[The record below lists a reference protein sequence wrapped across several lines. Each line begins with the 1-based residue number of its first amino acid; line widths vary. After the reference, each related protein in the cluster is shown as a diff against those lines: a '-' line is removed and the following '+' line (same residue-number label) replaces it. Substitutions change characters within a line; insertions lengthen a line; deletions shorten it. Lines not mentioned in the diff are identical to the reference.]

1 MNYLSRRCKSIL
13 PYTAGEQPQD
23 KKYVKLNTNECPY
36 PPSPEVEKTVRDF
49 ETARLRLYP
58 DPENTKLVSV
68 IAQKHG
74 LAPENVFVGNGSDE
88 VLCMCFPAFFDENDT
103 VAYADV
109 TYSFYKVW
117 AHMFDVKS
125 KKIPLDDEFKLLHTD
140 YLSMQGVNGII
151 ICNPNAPT
159 GTALGRL
166 DLLKIVETNPDKI
179 VIVDEAYGEF
189 ASCSVAG
196 RVCDYPN
203 LLVVKT
209 LSKAYALAGARC
221 GYALGNKALIDGLK
235 TIKNSMN
242 SYTVNAVTEA
252 VAIAAL
258 SDKKYYAELIDK
270 INAQREETADALR
283 QLDFEVLP
291 SSSNFIF
298 ARHKRISGSEIYF
311 QLKENGVLVRH
322 FKSDRIS
329 DFVRITIGTKEEMK
343 ILLTE
348 ISKIVK
354 RKN

>member
-23 KKYVKLNTNECPY
+23 KRYVKLNTNECPY
-36 PPSPEVEKTVRDF
+36 PPSPEVEKTLKEFD
-49 ETARLRLYP
+49 AGRLRLYP
-58 DPENTKLVSV
+58 DPENKKLVAA
-68 IAQKHG
+68 IADRHG
-74 LAPENVFVGNGSDE
+74 LSPENVFVGNGSDE
-88 VLCMCFPAFFDENDT
+88 VLCMCFPAFFDENDEI
-103 VAYADV
+103 AYADV

-125 KKIPLDDEFKLLHTD
+125 RKIPLDDEFKLLHTD
-140 YLSMQGVNGII
+140 YLDLQGVKGII

-159 GTALGRL
+159 GTPIGRL
-166 DLLKIVETNPDKI
+166 DLLKIVESNPDKL

-189 ASCSVAG
+189 ASCSVAN

-209 LSKAYALAGARC
+209 FSKAYALAGARC

-235 TIKNSMN
+235 LVKNSMN
-242 SYTVNAVTEA
+242 SYTVNALTEA
-252 VAIAAL
+252 IVVAAL
-258 SDKKYYAELIDK
+258 EDKKYYAGVIDK
-270 INAQREETADALR
+270 INAEREETADALR
-283 QLDFEVLP
+283 EMDFEVLP

-298 ARHKRISGSEIYF
+298 AKHKRLSGSEIYF

-329 DFVRITIGTKEEMK
+329 DFVRITIGTHEEMK
-343 ILLTE
+343 VLLSE
-348 ISKIVK
+348 VKKIVRHK
-354 RKN
+354 

>member
-23 KKYVKLNTNECPY
+23 KKYVKLNTNEFPY

-49 ETARLRLYP
+49 QTARLRLYP

-68 IAQKHG
+68 IAQRHG
-74 LAPENVFVGNGSDE
+74 LSPENVFVGNGSDE
-88 VLCMCFPAFFDENDT
+88 VLCMCFPAFFDENDS

-159 GTALGRL
+159 GIALGRL
-166 DLLKIVETNPDKI
+166 DLLKIVESNPDKI

-189 ASCSVAG
+189 ASCSVAN

-209 LSKAYALAGARC
+209 FSKAYALAGARC

-235 TIKNSMN
+235 TVKNSMN
-242 SYTVNAVTEA
+242 SYTVNSLTEA

-258 SDKKYYAELIDK
+258 SDKKYYAELVDR

-283 QLDFEVLP
+283 ELDFEVLP

-298 ARHKRISGSEIYF
+298 ARHKSISGSEIYF

-329 DFVRITIGTKEEMK
+329 DFVRITIGTKDEMK
-343 ILLTE
+343 TLISE
-348 ISKIVK
+348 VSKIVK
-354 RKN
+354 RKD

>member
-23 KKYVKLNTNECPY
+23 KRYVKLNTNECPY
-36 PPSPEVEKTVRDF
+36 PPSPEVEKTIKEFD
-49 ETARLRLYP
+49 AGRLRLYP
-58 DPENTKLVSV
+58 DPENKKLVAA
-68 IAQKHG
+68 IADRHG
-74 LAPENVFVGNGSDE
+74 LSPENVFVGNGSDE
-88 VLCMCFPAFFDENDT
+88 VLCMCFPAFFDENDEI
-103 VAYADV
+103 AYADV

-125 KKIPLDDEFKLLHTD
+125 RKIPLDDEFKLLHTD
-140 YLSMQGVNGII
+140 YLDLQGVKGII

-159 GTALGRL
+159 GTPIGRL
-166 DLLKIVETNPDKI
+166 DLLKIVESNPDKL

-189 ASCSVAG
+189 ASCSVAN

-209 LSKAYALAGARC
+209 FSKAYALAGARC

-235 TIKNSMN
+235 LVKNSMN
-242 SYTVNAVTEA
+242 SYTVNALTEA
-252 VAIAAL
+252 IVVAAL
-258 SDKKYYAELIDK
+258 EDKKYYAGVIDK
-270 INAQREETADALR
+270 INAEREETADALR
-283 QLDFEVLP
+283 EMDFEVLP

-298 ARHKRISGSEIYF
+298 AKHKRLSGSEIYF

-329 DFVRITIGTKEEMK
+329 DFVRITIGTHEEMK
-343 ILLTE
+343 VLLSE
-348 ISKIVK
+348 VKKIVRHK
-354 RKN
+354 

>member
-23 KKYVKLNTNECPY
+23 KSYVKLNTNECPY
-36 PPSPEVEKTVRDF
+36 PPSPEVEKTLKEFD
-49 ETARLRLYP
+49 AGRLRLYP
-58 DPENTKLVSV
+58 DPENKKLVSA
-68 IAQKHG
+68 IAARHG
-74 LAPENVFVGNGSDE
+74 VSPENVFVGNGSDE

-117 AHMFDVKS
+117 AHMYDVKS
-125 KKIPLDDEFKLLHTD
+125 KKVPLDDEFKLLASD
-140 YLSMQGVNGII
+140 YLSMDGVKGII

-189 ASCSVAG
+189 ASASVAN
-196 RVCDYPN
+196 RINDYPN

-209 LSKAYALAGARC
+209 FSKAYALAGARC

-235 TIKNSMN
+235 LVKNSMN
-242 SYTVNAVTEA
+242 SYTVNALTEA
-252 VAIAAL
+252 IVIAAL
-258 SDKKYYAELIDK
+258 SDKKYYAGVIDK

-283 QLDFEVLP
+283 ELGFEVLP

-298 ARHKRISGSEIYF
+298 AKHKVLSGSEIYF

-322 FKSDRIS
+322 FKGDRIS
-329 DFVRITIGTKEEMK
+329 DFVRITIGTHEEMK
-343 ILLTE
+343 TLVSE
-348 ISKIVK
+348 IKKIIK
-354 RKN
+354 H

>member
-49 ETARLRLYP
+49 ETARLKLYP

-258 SDKKYYAELIDK
+258 SDKKYYAELVDK

-322 FKSDRIS
+322 FKSDRIN

>member
-23 KKYVKLNTNECPY
+23 KSYVKLNTNECPY
-36 PPSPEVEKTVRDF
+36 PPSPEVEKTIKEFD
-49 ETARLRLYP
+49 AGRLRLYP
-58 DPENTKLVSV
+58 DPENKKLVSA
-68 IAQKHG
+68 IAARHG
-74 LAPENVFVGNGSDE
+74 VSPENVFVGNGSDE

-117 AHMFDVKS
+117 AHMYDVKS
-125 KKIPLDDEFKLLHTD
+125 KKIPLDDEFKLLASD
-140 YLSMQGVNGII
+140 YLSMDGVKGII

-189 ASCSVAG
+189 ASASVAN
-196 RVCDYPN
+196 RINDYPN

-209 LSKAYALAGARC
+209 FSKAYALAGARC

-235 TIKNSMN
+235 LVKNSMN
-242 SYTVNAVTEA
+242 SYTVNALTEA
-252 VAIAAL
+252 IVIAAL
-258 SDKKYYAELIDK
+258 SDKKYYAGVIDK

-283 QLDFEVLP
+283 ELGFEVLP

-298 ARHKRISGSEIYF
+298 AKHKVLSGSEIYF

-322 FKSDRIS
+322 FKGDRIS
-329 DFVRITIGTKEEMK
+329 DFVRITIGTHEEMK
-343 ILLTE
+343 TLISE
-348 ISKIVK
+348 IKKIIK
-354 RKN
+354 H

>member
-23 KKYVKLNTNECPY
+23 KSYVKLNTNECPY
-36 PPSPEVEKTVRDF
+36 PPSPEVEKTLKEFD
-49 ETARLRLYP
+49 AGRLRLYP
-58 DPENTKLVSV
+58 DPENKKLVSA
-68 IAQKHG
+68 IAARHG
-74 LAPENVFVGNGSDE
+74 VSPENVFVGNGSDE

-117 AHMFDVKS
+117 AHMYDVKS
-125 KKIPLDDEFKLLHTD
+125 KKIPLDDEFKLLASD
-140 YLSMQGVNGII
+140 YLSMDGVKGII

-189 ASCSVAG
+189 ASASVAN
-196 RVCDYPN
+196 RINDYPN

-209 LSKAYALAGARC
+209 FSKAYALAGARC

-235 TIKNSMN
+235 LVKNSMN
-242 SYTVNAVTEA
+242 SYTVNALTEA
-252 VAIAAL
+252 IVIAAL
-258 SDKKYYAELIDK
+258 SDKKYYAGVIDK

-283 QLDFEVLP
+283 ELGFEVLP

-298 ARHKRISGSEIYF
+298 AKHKVLSGSEIYF

-322 FKSDRIS
+322 FKGDRIS
-329 DFVRITIGTKEEMK
+329 DFVRITIGTHEEMK
-343 ILLTE
+343 TLVSE
-348 ISKIVK
+348 IKKIIK
-354 RKN
+354 H

>member
-36 PPSPEVEKTVRDF
+36 PPSPEVERTVRDF
-49 ETARLRLYP
+49 DTARLRLYP
-58 DPENTKLVSV
+58 DPENAKLVSV

-74 LAPENVFVGNGSDE
+74 LEPENVFVGNGSDE

-103 VAYADV
+103 LAYADV

-140 YLSMQGVNGII
+140 YLSLEGVNGII

-189 ASCSVAG
+189 ASCSVAN
-196 RVCDYPN
+196 RVVDYPN

-221 GYALGNKALIDGLK
+221 GYALGSKSLIDGLR
-235 TIKNSMN
+235 TVKNSMN
-242 SYTVNAVTEA
+242 SYTVNALTEA

-258 SDKKYYAELIDK
+258 SDKKYYAGLVDK
-270 INAQREETADALR
+270 INSQREETADALR
-283 QLDFEVLP
+283 ELGFEVLP

-298 ARHKRISGSEIYF
+298 ARHKSISGSEIYF

-329 DFVRITIGTKEEMK
+329 DFVRITIGTRDEMK
-343 ILLTE
+343 TLLTE
-348 ISKIVK
+348 ITKIVR

>member
-23 KKYVKLNTNECPY
+23 KSYVKLNTNECPY
-36 PPSPEVEKTVRDF
+36 PPSPEVEKTLKEFD
-49 ETARLRLYP
+49 AGRLRLYP
-58 DPENTKLVSV
+58 DPENKKLVSA
-68 IAQKHG
+68 IAARHG
-74 LAPENVFVGNGSDE
+74 VSPENVFVGNGSDE

-117 AHMFDVKS
+117 AHMYDVKS
-125 KKIPLDDEFKLLHTD
+125 KKIPLDDEFKLLASD
-140 YLSMQGVNGII
+140 YLSMDGVKGII

-189 ASCSVAG
+189 ASASVAN
-196 RVCDYPN
+196 RINDYPN

-209 LSKAYALAGARC
+209 FSKAYALAGARC

-235 TIKNSMN
+235 LVKNSMN
-242 SYTVNAVTEA
+242 SYTVNALTEA
-252 VAIAAL
+252 IVIAAL
-258 SDKKYYAELIDK
+258 SDKKYYADVIDK

-283 QLDFEVLP
+283 ELGFEVLP

-298 ARHKRISGSEIYF
+298 AKHKVLSGSEIYF

-322 FKSDRIS
+322 FKGDRIS
-329 DFVRITIGTKEEMK
+329 DFVRITIGTHEEMK
-343 ILLTE
+343 TLVSE
-348 ISKIVK
+348 IKKIIK
-354 RKN
+354 H

>member
-23 KKYVKLNTNECPY
+23 KSYVKLNTNECPY
-36 PPSPEVEKTVRDF
+36 PPSPEVEKTLKEFD
-49 ETARLRLYP
+49 AGRLRLYP
-58 DPENTKLVSV
+58 DPENKKLVSA
-68 IAQKHG
+68 IAARHSVS
-74 LAPENVFVGNGSDE
+74 PENVFVGNGSDE

-117 AHMFDVKS
+117 AHMYDVKS
-125 KKIPLDDEFKLLHTD
+125 KKIPLDEEFKLLASD
-140 YLSMQGVNGII
+140 YLSMDGVKGII

-189 ASCSVAG
+189 ASASVAN
-196 RVCDYPN
+196 RINDYPN

-209 LSKAYALAGARC
+209 FSKAYALAGARC

-235 TIKNSMN
+235 LVKNSMN
-242 SYTVNAVTEA
+242 SYTVNALTEA
-252 VAIAAL
+252 IVIAAL
-258 SDKKYYAELIDK
+258 SDKKYYADVIDK

-283 QLDFEVLP
+283 ELGFEVLP

-298 ARHKRISGSEIYF
+298 AKHKVLSGSEIYF

-322 FKSDRIS
+322 FKGDRIS
-329 DFVRITIGTKEEMK
+329 DFARITIGTHEEMK
-343 ILLTE
+343 TLVSE
-348 ISKIVK
+348 IKKIIK
-354 RKN
+354 H

>member
-23 KKYVKLNTNECPY
+23 KSYVKLNTNECPY
-36 PPSPEVEKTVRDF
+36 PPSPEVEKTLKEFD
-49 ETARLRLYP
+49 AGRLRLYP
-58 DPENTKLVSV
+58 DPENKKLVSA
-68 IAQKHG
+68 IAAKHG
-74 LAPENVFVGNGSDE
+74 VSPENVFVGNGSDE

-117 AHMFDVKS
+117 AHMYDVKS
-125 KKIPLDDEFKLLHTD
+125 KKIPLDDEFKLLASD
-140 YLSMQGVNGII
+140 YLSMDGVKGII

-189 ASCSVAG
+189 ASASVAN
-196 RVCDYPN
+196 RINDYPN

-209 LSKAYALAGARC
+209 FSKAYALAGARC

-235 TIKNSMN
+235 LVKNSMN
-242 SYTVNAVTEA
+242 SYTVNALTEA
-252 VAIAAL
+252 IVIAAL
-258 SDKKYYAELIDK
+258 SDKKYYAGVIDK

-283 QLDFEVLP
+283 ELGFEVLP

-298 ARHKRISGSEIYF
+298 AKHKVLSGSEIYF

-322 FKSDRIS
+322 FKGDRIS
-329 DFVRITIGTKEEMK
+329 DFVRITIGTHEEMK
-343 ILLTE
+343 TLVSE
-348 ISKIVK
+348 IKKIIK
-354 RKN
+354 H

>member
-23 KKYVKLNTNECPY
+23 KSYVKLNTNECPY
-36 PPSPEVEKTVRDF
+36 PPSPAVEKTIKEFD
-49 ETARLRLYP
+49 AGRLRLYP
-58 DPENTKLVSV
+58 DPENKKLVSA
-68 IAQKHG
+68 IAARHG
-74 LAPENVFVGNGSDE
+74 VSPENVFVGNGSDE

-117 AHMFDVKS
+117 AHMYDVKS
-125 KKIPLDDEFKLLHTD
+125 KKIPLDDEFKLLASD
-140 YLSMQGVNGII
+140 YLSMDGVKGII

-189 ASCSVAG
+189 ASASVAN
-196 RVCDYPN
+196 RINDHPN

-209 LSKAYALAGARC
+209 FSKAYALAGARC

-235 TIKNSMN
+235 LVKNSMN
-242 SYTVNAVTEA
+242 SYTVNALTEA
-252 VAIAAL
+252 IVIAAL
-258 SDKKYYAELIDK
+258 SDKKYYADVIDK
-270 INAQREETADALR
+270 INAQREETADSLR
-283 QLDFEVLP
+283 ELGFEVLP

-298 ARHKRISGSEIYF
+298 AKHKVLSGSEIYF

-322 FKSDRIS
+322 FKGDRIS
-329 DFVRITIGTKEEMK
+329 DFVRITIGTHEEMK
-343 ILLTE
+343 TLVSE
-348 ISKIVK
+348 IKKIIK
-354 RKN
+354 H

>member
-1 MNYLSRRCKSIL
+1 M
-13 PYTAGEQPQD
+13 
-23 KKYVKLNTNECPY
+23 
-36 PPSPEVEKTVRDF
+36 
-49 ETARLRLYP
+49 
-58 DPENTKLVSV
+58 
-68 IAQKHG
+68 
-74 LAPENVFVGNGSDE
+74 
-88 VLCMCFPAFFDENDT
+88 
-103 VAYADV
+103 
-109 TYSFYKVW
+109 
-117 AHMFDVKS
+117 
-125 KKIPLDDEFKLLHTD
+125 
-140 YLSMQGVNGII
+140 
-151 ICNPNAPT
+151 
-159 GTALGRL
+159 
-166 DLLKIVETNPDKI
+166 
-179 VIVDEAYGEF
+179 DEAYGEF

-242 SYTVNAVTEA
+242 SYTVNAMTEA

>member
-103 VAYADV
+103 VVYADV

-209 LSKAYALAGARC
+209 LSKAYVLAGARC

-258 SDKKYYAELIDK
+258 SDKKYYAELVDK

>member
-189 ASCSVAG
+189 ASCSVAN
-196 RVCDYPN
+196 RVVDYPN

-221 GYALGNKALIDGLK
+221 GYALGSKSLIDGLR
-235 TIKNSMN
+235 TVKNSMN
-242 SYTVNAVTEA
+242 SYTVNALTEA

-258 SDKKYYAELIDK
+258 SDKKYYAGLVDK
-270 INAQREETADALR
+270 INSQREETADALR
-283 QLDFEVLP
+283 ELGFEVLP

-298 ARHKRISGSEIYF
+298 ARHKSISGSEIYF

-329 DFVRITIGTKEEMK
+329 DFVRITIGTRDEMK
-343 ILLTE
+343 TLLTE
-348 ISKIVK
+348 ITKIVR

>member
-23 KKYVKLNTNECPY
+23 KKYVKLNTNEFPY

-68 IAQKHG
+68 IAQRHG
-74 LAPENVFVGNGSDE
+74 LSPENVFVGNGSDE
-88 VLCMCFPAFFDENDT
+88 VLCMCFPAFFDENDS

-159 GTALGRL
+159 GIALGRL
-166 DLLKIVETNPDKI
+166 DLLKIVESNPDKI

-189 ASCSVAG
+189 ASCSVAN

-209 LSKAYALAGARC
+209 FSKAYALAGARC

-235 TIKNSMN
+235 TVKNSMN
-242 SYTVNAVTEA
+242 SYTVNSLTEA

-258 SDKKYYAELIDK
+258 SDKKYYAELVDR

-283 QLDFEVLP
+283 ELDFEVLP

-298 ARHKRISGSEIYF
+298 ARHKSISGSEIYF

-329 DFVRITIGTKEEMK
+329 DFVRITIGTKDEMK
-343 ILLTE
+343 TLISE
-348 ISKIVK
+348 VSKIVK
-354 RKN
+354 RKD

>member
-258 SDKKYYAELIDK
+258 SDKKYYAELVDK

>member
-23 KKYVKLNTNECPY
+23 KSYVKLNTNECPY
-36 PPSPEVEKTVRDF
+36 PPSPEVEKTIKEFD
-49 ETARLRLYP
+49 AGRLRLYP
-58 DPENTKLVSV
+58 DPENKKLVSA
-68 IAQKHG
+68 IAARHG
-74 LAPENVFVGNGSDE
+74 VSPENVFVGNGSDE

-117 AHMFDVKS
+117 AHMYDVKS
-125 KKIPLDDEFKLLHTD
+125 KKIPLDDEFKLLASD
-140 YLSMQGVNGII
+140 YLSMDGVKGII

-166 DLLKIVETNPDKI
+166 DLLKIVETNSDKI

-189 ASCSVAG
+189 ASASVAS
-196 RVCDYPN
+196 RINDYPN

-209 LSKAYALAGARC
+209 FSKAYALAGARC

-235 TIKNSMN
+235 LVKNSMN
-242 SYTVNAVTEA
+242 SYTVNALTEA
-252 VAIAAL
+252 IVIAAL
-258 SDKKYYAELIDK
+258 SDKKYYAGVIDK

-283 QLDFEVLP
+283 ELGFEVLP

-298 ARHKRISGSEIYF
+298 AKHKVLSGSEIYF

-322 FKSDRIS
+322 FKGDRIS
-329 DFVRITIGTKEEMK
+329 DFVRITIGTHEEMK
-343 ILLTE
+343 TLVSE
-348 ISKIVK
+348 IKKIIK
-354 RKN
+354 H

>member
-23 KKYVKLNTNECPY
+23 KSYVKLNTNECPY
-36 PPSPEVEKTVRDF
+36 PPSPEVEKTLKEFD
-49 ETARLRLYP
+49 AGRLRLYP
-58 DPENTKLVSV
+58 DPENKKLVSA
-68 IAQKHG
+68 IAARHG
-74 LAPENVFVGNGSDE
+74 VSPENVFVGNGSDE

-117 AHMFDVKS
+117 AHMYDVKS
-125 KKIPLDDEFKLLHTD
+125 KKIPLDDEFKLLASD
-140 YLSMQGVNGII
+140 YLSMDGVKGII

-189 ASCSVAG
+189 ASASVAN
-196 RVCDYPN
+196 RINDYPN

-209 LSKAYALAGARC
+209 FSKAYALAGARC

-235 TIKNSMN
+235 LVKNSMN
-242 SYTVNAVTEA
+242 SYTVNALTEA
-252 VAIAAL
+252 IVIAAL
-258 SDKKYYAELIDK
+258 SDKKYYADVIDK

-283 QLDFEVLP
+283 ELGFEVLP

-298 ARHKRISGSEIYF
+298 AKHKVLSGSEIYF

-322 FKSDRIS
+322 FKGDRIS
-329 DFVRITIGTKEEMK
+329 DFVRITIGTHEEIKTLISEIKK
-343 ILLTE
+343 I
-348 ISKIVK
+348 IKH
-354 RKN
+354 

>member
-23 KKYVKLNTNECPY
+23 KSYVKLNTNECPY
-36 PPSPEVEKTVRDF
+36 PPSPEVEKTVKEFD
-49 ETARLRLYP
+49 AGRLRLYP
-58 DPENTKLVSV
+58 DPENKKLVSA
-68 IAQKHG
+68 IAARHG
-74 LAPENVFVGNGSDE
+74 VSPENVFVGNGSDE

-117 AHMFDVKS
+117 AHMYDVKS
-125 KKIPLDDEFKLLHTD
+125 KKIPLDDEFKLLASD
-140 YLSMQGVNGII
+140 YLSMDGVKGII

-189 ASCSVAG
+189 ASASVAS
-196 RVCDYPN
+196 RINDYPN

-209 LSKAYALAGARC
+209 FSKAYALAGARC

-235 TIKNSMN
+235 LVKNSMN
-242 SYTVNAVTEA
+242 SYTVNALTEA
-252 VAIAAL
+252 IVIAAL
-258 SDKKYYAELIDK
+258 SDKKYYAGVIDK

-283 QLDFEVLP
+283 ELGFEVLP

-298 ARHKRISGSEIYF
+298 AKHKVLSGSEIYF

-322 FKSDRIS
+322 FKGDRIS
-329 DFVRITIGTKEEMK
+329 DFVRITIGTHEEMK
-343 ILLTE
+343 TLVSE
-348 ISKIVK
+348 IKKIIK
-354 RKN
+354 H

>member
-36 PPSPEVEKTVRDF
+36 PPSPEVEKTIKDF
-49 ETARLRLYP
+49 DAGRLRLYP
-58 DPENTKLVSV
+58 DPQNAKLVSV

-74 LAPENVFVGNGSDE
+74 LNCDNVFVGNGSDE

-117 AHMFDVKS
+117 AHMFGVTS
-125 KKIPLDDEFKLLHTD
+125 RKIPLDDDFKLLHTD
-140 YLSMQGVNGII
+140 YLGLEGVKGVI

-166 DLLKIVETNPDKI
+166 DLLNIVESNIDKI

-189 ASCSVAG
+189 ASCSVAN
-196 RVCDYPN
+196 RVNDYPN

-221 GYALGNKALIDGLK
+221 GYALGSKQLIDALK
-235 TIKNSMN
+235 LVKNSMN
-242 SYTVNAVTEA
+242 SYTVNALTEA

-258 SDKKYYAELIDK
+258 NDKKYYAGVIDK
-270 INAQREETADALR
+270 INSQREETADALR
-283 QLDFEVLP
+283 ALDFEVLP

-298 ARHKRISGSEIYF
+298 ARHKVLSGSEIYF

-322 FKSDRIS
+322 FKGDRIS
-329 DFVRITIGTKEEMK
+329 DFVRITIGTADEMK
-343 ILLTE
+343 MLVNE
-348 ISKIVK
+348 IKKIV
-354 RKN
+354 RNRN